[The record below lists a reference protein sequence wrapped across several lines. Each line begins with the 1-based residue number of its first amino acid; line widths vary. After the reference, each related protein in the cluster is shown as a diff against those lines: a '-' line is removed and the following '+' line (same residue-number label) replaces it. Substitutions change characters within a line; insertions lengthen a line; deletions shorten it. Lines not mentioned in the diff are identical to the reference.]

1 MICIRRITSLLFLNA
16 VKDGK
21 NRSER
26 TFPGISRRM
35 K

>member
-1 MICIRRITSLLFLNA
+1 MICIRRITSLLFLNT

-26 TFPGISRRM
+26 TFHSLSRCM